1 MRLKSRR
8 AAHLLVSTAAVL
20 ATLTACGP
28 PSNLPHVTMVGD
40 STLAGMVW
48 YDQAGVTRSQDVV
61 RAAYDLTLDA
71 ESCRRLVAPSCR
83 GRFGYVPNTTM
94 DVLRANRGRLGE
106 AVVIMGGY
114 DDISIGDAVP
124 QILAETEAQ
133 GVKHV
138 IWLTYPLNVPYV
150 LPSGFPARSLYANHN
165 LVLYLNSIN
174 HPTLHLADWNTYSA
188 GHREWFG
195 TDGIH
200 LTAAGTMAL
209 ASYLRAQL
217 DQYVVIP
224 PATTTS
230 SAAAAT
236 ASAGDDRATDDGG
249 RHDDA
254 PPRPSRPR
262 RRPDGQGSRYSPP
275 GARTARPSA
284 TTPAATRAA
293 RTSSSGQPMVL
304 PRWAALTGPRPR
316 ARTKRPRP
324 WRSEPTKGDCGRL
337 VCADPD
343 AGSGAGH
350 PAADHEHDRAH
361 GQDSHCG
368 PRARQTVAPRSSR
381 DWFQAQPSP
390 SGTAASASAW
400 TSPGPQR
407 AARPAGPG
415 PSDVGVDDGHVGLEG
430 ERHDRPGRVRPDAGQ
445 VLQIGD
451 RPREDPAE
459 VPLDR
464 SRRGVQPDGA
474 AVVAETAPQPEQV
487 AGGRRRALG
496 RGREPLHHLEE
507 AGDDPRHLRLL
518 QHGLGHEDGPRVA
531 GPTPRQVAPPGLAP
545 LQQRAPIVLVHAP
558 LRDQLQAACS
568 S

>member
-217 DQYVVIP
+217 DQYVVIAA
-224 PATTTS
+224 ATTTS
-230 SAAAAT
+230 SAAAT
-236 ASAGDDRATDDGG
+236 TPPPPETT
-249 RHDDA
+249 A
-254 PPRPSRPR
+254 PPTTV
-262 RRPDGQGSRYSPP
+262 
-275 GARTARPSA
+275 AA
-284 TTPAATRAA
+284 TT
-293 RTSSSGQPMVL
+293 TS
-304 PRWAALTGPRPR
+304 T
-316 ARTKRPRP
+316 T
-324 WRSEPTKGDCGRL
+324 T
-337 VCADPD
+337 
-343 AGSGAGH
+343 
-350 PAADHEHDRAH
+350 
-361 GQDSHCG
+361 
-368 PRARQTVAPRSSR
+368 TVA
-381 DWFQAQPSP
+381 
-390 SGTAASASAW
+390 AS
-400 TSPGPQR
+400 T
-407 AARPAGPG
+407 
-415 PSDVGVDDGHVGLEG
+415 
-430 ERHDRPGRVRPDAGQ
+430 
-445 VLQIGD
+445 
-451 RPREDPAE
+451 
-459 VPLDR
+459 
-464 SRRGVQPDGA
+464 
-474 AVVAETAPQPEQV
+474 T
-487 AGGRRRALG
+487 
-496 RGREPLHHLEE
+496 
-507 AGDDPRHLRLL
+507 
-518 QHGLGHEDGPRVA
+518 
-531 GPTPRQVAPPGLAP
+531 T
-545 LQQRAPIVLVHAP
+545 
-558 LRDQLQAACS
+558 
-568 S
+568 

>member
-209 ASYLRAQL
+209 ASYLRGTARPVRRRSRRRHHHRRL
-217 DQYVVIP
+217 RRRHHRLRRRRPRHRRRWP
-224 PATTTS
+224 P
-230 SAAAAT
+230 
-236 ASAGDDRATDDGG
+236 R
-249 RHDDA
+249 RR

-316 ARTKRPRP
+316 ARTRRPRP

-361 GQDSHCG
+361 GQRLALRTAG
-368 PRARQTVAPRSSR
+368 PADGGAEVEQGLVPGPALALRHGRVGQRLDLPGRSGRPDQRAQVRATLVSTMA
-381 DWFQAQPSP
+381 
-390 SGTAASASAW
+390 TSASKAKAMIA
-400 TSPGPQR
+400 R
-407 AARPAGPG
+407 A
-415 PSDVGVDDGHVGLEG
+415 VY
-430 ERHDRPGRVRPDAGQ
+430 
-445 VLQIGD
+445 
-451 RPREDPAE
+451 
-459 VPLDR
+459 
-464 SRRGVQPDGA
+464 
-474 AVVAETAPQPEQV
+474 
-487 AGGRRRALG
+487 
-496 RGREPLHHLEE
+496 
-507 AGDDPRHLRLL
+507 
-518 QHGLGHEDGPRVA
+518 
-531 GPTPRQVAPPGLAP
+531 GPTPGRCCSSAIVRGKTPPKSRSTAPA
-545 LQQRAPIVLVHAP
+545 
-558 LRDQLQAACS
+558 AACS
-568 S
+568 RTARPL

>member
-217 DQYVVIP
+217 DQYVVIAP
-224 PATTTS
+224 PPPPPAPPPPPPPPPPPETTAPPTTVAATTTS
-230 SAAAAT
+230 
-236 ASAGDDRATDDGG
+236 
-249 RHDDA
+249 
-254 PPRPSRPR
+254 
-262 RRPDGQGSRYSPP
+262 
-275 GARTARPSA
+275 
-284 TTPAATRAA
+284 TTT
-293 RTSSSGQPMVL
+293 
-304 PRWAALTGPRPR
+304 
-316 ARTKRPRP
+316 
-324 WRSEPTKGDCGRL
+324 
-337 VCADPD
+337 
-343 AGSGAGH
+343 
-350 PAADHEHDRAH
+350 
-361 GQDSHCG
+361 
-368 PRARQTVAPRSSR
+368 TVA
-381 DWFQAQPSP
+381 
-390 SGTAASASAW
+390 AS
-400 TSPGPQR
+400 T
-407 AARPAGPG
+407 
-415 PSDVGVDDGHVGLEG
+415 
-430 ERHDRPGRVRPDAGQ
+430 
-445 VLQIGD
+445 
-451 RPREDPAE
+451 
-459 VPLDR
+459 
-464 SRRGVQPDGA
+464 
-474 AVVAETAPQPEQV
+474 T
-487 AGGRRRALG
+487 
-496 RGREPLHHLEE
+496 
-507 AGDDPRHLRLL
+507 
-518 QHGLGHEDGPRVA
+518 
-531 GPTPRQVAPPGLAP
+531 T
-545 LQQRAPIVLVHAP
+545 
-558 LRDQLQAACS
+558 
-568 S
+568 